1 MGYDSNNICMA
12 LLLIGFLFCILLILS
27 RYARKVE
34 PFQCIQFD
42 VVGKGALDASVE
54 MDYGKIKIPSN
65 GNTVKFNKKFQNI
78 PVVFTQVIGE
88 GAQVPTVTISQITR
102 DEFSYSI
109 QSIQREKIPVDK
121 EDIDE
126 ENPANNLPIER
137 LTYQN
142 TNLMNLHGFYW
153 LAFVKN
159 NAERVEE
166 EESEDSSKLLASTRK
181 IPSWSFSKSTTST
194 PTSSPKPNV
203 SSKPLEE

>member
-1 MGYDSNNICMA
+1 MA
-12 LLLIGFLFCILLILS
+12 LLLIGFLFCILLLLS

-54 MDYGKIKIPSN
+54 MDYGKIKVPSN
-65 GNTVKFNKKFQNI
+65 GNTVKFNKKFKNI

-102 DEFSYSI
+102 DGFSYSI

-142 TNLMNLHGFYW
+142 TKLMNLHGFYW

-166 EESEDSSKLLASTRK
+166 EESEDSSKLLA
-181 IPSWSFSKSTTST
+181 KSTTST
-194 PTSSPKPNV
+194 STFLPSLKLTSSSM
-203 SSKPLEE
+203 SSKPLEESSPNQKVDEDL